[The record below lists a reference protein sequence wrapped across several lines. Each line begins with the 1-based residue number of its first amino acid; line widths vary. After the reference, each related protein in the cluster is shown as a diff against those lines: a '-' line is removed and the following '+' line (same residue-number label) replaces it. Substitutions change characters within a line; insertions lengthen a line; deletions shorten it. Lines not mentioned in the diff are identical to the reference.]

1 MSSNPANLFD
11 PFGPVGKRPKTGG
24 RRKGTP
30 NNTTRALRDSLLE
43 VFARLQDEAGG
54 GNAHF
59 LDWARDNPT
68 EFYKLTL
75 RILPRA
81 AIIPERPEDPI
92 TEIRRIIVAP
102 PQRDP
107 SPGL

>member
-1 MSSNPANLFD
+1 MSSDPTNLFA
-11 PFGPVGKRPKTGG
+11 PLRPAGRRPKTGG

-30 NNTTRALRDSLLE
+30 NKTTRALRDSLLE
-43 VFARLQDEAGG
+43 VFAELQNEAGG

-92 TEIRRIIVAP
+92 TAIRQVIVRP
-102 PQRDP
+102 PQHDP
-107 SPGL
+107 SPGI